1 MQGPSAAVP
10 AFVALCIALCACNAT
25 GPLTAAVVVSLPRE
39 AQPGG
44 LALWNSVASVG
55 GYMGP
60 AIYGWLKG
68 ASGSNAPGMVVRPTL
83 SQCNS
88 PTRQQHRPCMSL
100 EEAPHA
106 PYAISRLALS
116 RLAQRHPLLL
126 ALGSVSGACAL
137 NAQQALTHQHQT
149 KGM

>member
-106 PYAISRLALS
+106 PYALSWLVAAPHSDTLCCLHWALFREHVHSTRSRL
-116 RLAQRHPLLL
+116 
-126 ALGSVSGACAL
+126 
-137 NAQQALTHQHQT
+137 
-149 KGM
+149 